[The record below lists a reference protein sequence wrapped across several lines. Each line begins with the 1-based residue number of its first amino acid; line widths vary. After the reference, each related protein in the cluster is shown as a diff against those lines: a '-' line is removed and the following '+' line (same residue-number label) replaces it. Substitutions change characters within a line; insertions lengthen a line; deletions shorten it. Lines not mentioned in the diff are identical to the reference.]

1 MPSKSIQE
9 QIKKLPTH
17 AGVYLFLDKNEEIL
31 YIGKAVNI
39 KKRIQS
45 HFAPKSS
52 ERPMSAKLYPQVKRI
67 DFIGTK
73 TEKDALLLEQRLVK
87 LHQPKYNIELKD
99 DKSYPSVV
107 FSNDALPRV
116 FVTHQPK
123 NALPDANNTN
133 LHEFGEKKRKI
144 YLGNSVFASFE
155 LNSHNLHRNIIGPFV
170 ESRELKSFLGKIRLL
185 FPYRTCKN
193 KPEKPCLDY
202 HLGLCPAH
210 GEATKKY
217 PLFLQGVRT
226 LLRLYNGDSSYSHES
241 VSRPHKS
248 ALLLECYDVSH
259 THGSNTSASMVIFKG
274 SRKYSAGYRL
284 FNIRSKT
291 NGDDPRALKE
301 TLERRLAHSE
311 WQLPDLVLIDGGKS
325 QLSQL
330 KHIPLPIIGIAKYNR
345 ESGRA
350 TLYSPYSDRSVELS
364 SFPEIVAQTFLR
376 IRDEAHRFAIKQQ
389 RKRQNRNLSNNKKP

>member
-1 MPSKSIQE
+1 MISKSIQE

-67 DFIGTK
+67 DFIATK

-99 DKSYPSVV
+99 DKSYARVAIT
-107 FSNDALPRV
+107 NELLPRILV
-116 FVTHQPK
+116 ARQTK
-123 NALPDANNTN
+123 NLNA
-133 LHEFGEKKRKI
+133 EF
-144 YLGNSVFASFE
+144 
-155 LNSHNLHRNIIGPFV
+155 IGPFV

-185 FPYRTCKN
+185 LPYRTCKN
-193 KPEKPCLDY
+193 KAEKPCLDY

-210 GEATKKY
+210 GTKINQY
-217 PLFLQGVRT
+217 PLYLQGIRA
-226 LLRLYNGDSSYSHES
+226 LLQLYNGEN
-241 VSRPHKS
+241 P
-248 ALLLECYDVSH
+248 LLECYDISH

-301 TLERRLAHSE
+301 TLERRLTHSE
-311 WQLPDLVLIDGGKS
+311 WQLPGLILIDGGRS

-350 TLYSPYSDRSVELS
+350 TLYSPYSNRSVELS
-364 SFPEIVAQTFLR
+364 SLPEIISQTFLR

>member
-1 MPSKSIQE
+1 MISKSIQE

-31 YIGKAVNI
+31 YIGKAINI

-67 DFIGTK
+67 DFIATK

-99 DKSYPSVV
+99 DKSYARVAIT
-107 FSNDALPRV
+107 NELLPRILV
-116 FVTHQPK
+116 ARQTK
-123 NALPDANNTN
+123 NLNA
-133 LHEFGEKKRKI
+133 EF
-144 YLGNSVFASFE
+144 
-155 LNSHNLHRNIIGPFV
+155 IGPFV

-210 GEATKKY
+210 GEVTKKY

-226 LLRLYNGDSSYSHES
+226 LLRLYNGDSSYPHES
-241 VSRPHKS
+241 VSHPHKS

-259 THGSNTSASMVIFKG
+259 THGSNTSASMVTFKG